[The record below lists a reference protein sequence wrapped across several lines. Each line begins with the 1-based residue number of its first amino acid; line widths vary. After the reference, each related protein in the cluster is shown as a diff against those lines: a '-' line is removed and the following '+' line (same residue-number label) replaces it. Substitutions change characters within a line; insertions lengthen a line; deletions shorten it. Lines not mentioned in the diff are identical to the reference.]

1 MSKNEITR
9 TTLRAMINDMIE
21 LADSD
26 KIPTVQEIKKIKTM
40 DTLFSYL
47 QQNYSPREYWM
58 SGTNEEDL
66 KRISIQIL
74 GGHYGE
80 FAYKIGIKK
89 NGVLPIIASLAFYMD
104 LGFVD

>member
-9 TTLRAMINDMIE
+9 TTLRGVMNDMIE
-21 LADSD
+21 LADTD
-26 KIPTVQEIKKIKTM
+26 KIPTVQEIKNIRTM

-47 QQNYSPREYWM
+47 RQNYNPREYWM
-58 SGTNEEDL
+58 SGANEEEL

>member
-1 MSKNEITR
+1 
-9 TTLRAMINDMIE
+9 
-21 LADSD
+21 
-26 KIPTVQEIKKIKTM
+26 
-40 DTLFSYL
+40 
-47 QQNYSPREYWM
+47 M
-58 SGTNEEDL
+58 SGANEEEL